1 MSLFGSI
8 QIAGGA
14 LQANDVALQVVGQN
28 IANANTPGYLREVVN
43 FVPGPPQTNGALIQG
58 TGVQIQSITQQINNF
73 LETQL
78 RGANADQA
86 NADTVQQTYSQLENI
101 VGALSDGSNLSSAMN
116 SFFSAIANVLNSPQD
131 PTVRQTAVL
140 QGQSLATTINKMASQ
155 TDKLQ
160 VSVNSQISAMA
171 DNINSLTSQIA
182 QLNISIA
189 QLTGGGNTSSAALG
203 LTDQRNQAIADL
215 SKLTD
220 VQVNPQ
226 PDGTFN
232 INVAGDVLVAEG
244 EAKKVGVTY
253 STDRDLTVATLQVQG
268 SNATLDPSSGLLR
281 GLLTARDQVLGG
293 FQDQLNSFAGTLANE
308 FNKVYSGGQ
317 GSTGYS
323 QTTAPN
329 AVTSPDV
336 PLDQAGLPFTPTNGS
351 FQIIVTNKQ
360 TNVST
365 TTNVPVTLLGSGHTT
380 TLDSLA
386 AEISNTTGLT
396 AQVVDGKLSISS
408 ADPNTTFAFGTDTS
422 GTLAALG
429 MNTFFTGSTADDLA
443 VNSTVLQDPT
453 KFAAS
458 SGGVGADTNNAQALA
473 NFLTQPLATQNGAT
487 IQDLYNGL
495 TTDVTQSSANAKAA
509 SDAADTVQSTLSNQE
524 TTASGVNLD
533 QEVVNMLGFQQ
544 SYQAS
549 ARYISVLN
557 SLMTILTQ
565 L

>member
-28 IANANTPGYLREVVN
+28 ISNANTPGYLREVVN
-43 FVPGPPQTNGALIQG
+43 FVPGPPQYHGAVIEG
-58 TGVQIQSITQQINNF
+58 TGVQIQSITQQINSF

-101 VGALSDGSNLSSAMN
+101 VGALSSGSNLSSAMN
-116 SFFSAIANVLNSPQD
+116 RFFSAIANVLNAPQD

-155 TDKLQ
+155 TDQLR
-160 VSVNSQISAMA
+160 VSVNSQISSMA
-171 DNINSLTSQIA
+171 DNINSLTTQIA
-182 QLNISIA
+182 QLNIRIA
-189 QLTGGGNTSSAALG
+189 QLTGGGNSSSAALG

-215 SKLTD
+215 SKLTG

-226 PDGTFN
+226 PDGTSN
-232 INVAGDVLVAEG
+232 INVGGDVLVAEG
-244 EAKKVGVTY
+244 DAKKIGVTY
-253 STDRDLTVATLQVQG
+253 SADRDLTVATLQVQG

-308 FNKVYSGGQ
+308 FNKLYSGGQ
-317 GSTGYS
+317 GLTGYS
-323 QTTAPN
+323 QVTAAN

-336 PLDQAGLPFTPTNGS
+336 PLDQAGLLPFTPVNGS

-365 TTNVPVTLLGSGHTT
+365 TTNVPVTLLGLGHTT

-386 AEISNTTGLT
+386 TEIDATGLN
-396 AQVVDGKLSISS
+396 AQVVDGKLSISA

-429 MNTFFTGSTADDLA
+429 MNTFFTGSTANDLA
-443 VNSTVLQDPT
+443 INSTALQDPT

-458 SGGVGADTNNAQALA
+458 SGGVGADTNNAQNLA
-473 NFLTQPLATQNGAT
+473 NFLTQPLAAQNGAT
-487 IQDLYNGL
+487 IQDVYNSL

-509 SDAADTVQSTLSNQE
+509 SDAADTVQRTLANQE
-524 TTASGVNLD
+524 TSASGVNLD

-557 SLMTILTQ
+557 NLMTMLAQ